1 MQKGVTDN
9 QKMLPIYL
17 EAGFVPESQKK
28 DLKHF
33 GSVALGIRVIQ
44 QERTWISVPYSPW
57 GGFFSTSITN
67 HDDFNGLLLLLKSE
81 GQKSGVTELVIKQPP
96 MIYAHQISAE
106 YLMQKGF
113 KIIQQEHNQFID
125 LTKPIKLHAM
135 EKRKLDALSDAYI
148 VEPSTAWDKLHNFI
162 ASCRSQ
168 QGLSINV
175 TLDRLNS
182 LIKLFPTKYDGWVIK
197 KGTKIISACITVQ
210 VTPTH
215 IYYYLPATD
224 YAARAQSPMVSLLVH
239 MIDHYSAIGFRFF
252 DLGQS
257 SINGI
262 KQEGLFAFKERMGAK
277 DTPKNTL
284 SLDLTL

>member
-1 MQKGVTDN
+1 MPKGVTEN
-9 QKMLPIYL
+9 HKMLPIYL
-17 EAGFVPESQKK
+17 EASFAPESQKK

-33 GSVALGIRVIQ
+33 GSVALGIWIIQ
-44 QERTWISVPYSPW
+44 QGRTWISVPYSPW
-57 GGFFSTSITN
+57 GGFCSTPIATD
-67 HDDFNGLLLLLKSE
+67 DDFNRLLLQLKSE

-96 MIYAHQISAE
+96 LIYAHQVSTE

-113 KIIQQEHNQFID
+113 KITQQEHNQYID
-125 LTKPIKLHAM
+125 LTKPRKLHTM
-135 EKRKLDALSDAYI
+135 EKRKLDALSDAYK
-148 VEPSTAWDKLHNFI
+148 VDTSTAWDKLHSFI

-197 KGTKIISACITVQ
+197 KGTQIISACITVQ

-215 IYYYLPATD
+215 IYYYLPATIHT
-224 YAARAQSPMVSLLVH
+224 ARAQSPMVSLLVH
-239 MIDHYSAIGFRFF
+239 MIDHYSAIGFRYF

-257 SINGI
+257 SINGV
-262 KQEGLFAFKERMGAK
+262 KQEGLFTFKQRMGAE
-277 DTPKNTL
+277 DTPKHTL
-284 SLDLTL
+284 SLDLI